1 MHQENPGYA
10 PEIIP
15 DALEPE
21 TVYKGFM
28 RWRDRYGIR
37 RLRGRKIAKFDREAT
52 DADIEALIA
61 FARSRRGVEFY
72 VEPETF
78 ATDTTAVAVADD
90 GEWTRRRVGSPAVIH
105 KVARDLALPV
115 YDVQLTGYPQRMRT
129 YNERRK
135 REEGSL

>member
-1 MHQENPGYA
+1 
-10 PEIIP
+10 
-15 DALEPE
+15 
-21 TVYKGFM
+21 M

-37 RLRGRKIAKFDREAT
+37 RLRGPKVAKFDREAT

-78 ATDTTAVAVADD
+78 ATDTTAMAVADD

-115 YDVQLTGYPQRMRT
+115 YDVQLTGYPPRMRA
-129 YNERRK
+129 YNERRR
-135 REEGSL
+135 REEDTGS